1 MASNVPLQFVWCCE
15 CPFTPFL
22 RTLKSIKKALISW
35 RNPTGWPFVM
45 MCNMAWTFVQVK
57 SYEAVADLGTT
68 QPRLHCVYVQHDE
81 AHRVGKKWRL
91 PSRSSHCLD
100 ECNPPLHLSPRGVTW
115 ANTWFAEYVPLVQ
128 FSFVLGSVR
137 HFFPLPLPLGFVC
150 FSPLMFSVWRMPVPF
165 LSRGG

>member
-1 MASNVPLQFVWCCE
+1 MPLQFVWCCE
-15 CPFTPFL
+15 CPFTLFL

-57 SYEAVADLGTT
+57 SYEAVVDLGDDPTPLT
-68 QPRLHCVYVQHDE
+68 LSICST
-81 AHRVGKKWRL
+81 WRG
-91 PSRSSHCLD
+91 PQSGEKMETRSSHCLD
-100 ECNPPLHLSPRGVTW
+100 ECSPPLHLSPRGVTW

-128 FSFVLGSVR
+128 FSFVLGSVC